1 MNIYK
6 YIDYLFYSSHEILKL
21 IYKIHSP
28 NKIRIF
34 GMKNLLEIIDINA
47 QLYIN
52 IKLFLCNH
60 IFYLM
65 ILMKKIKKIKNLK
78 NYCQNQNIYQIKVVC
93 FMIVNH

>member
-1 MNIYK
+1 MNMNIYK
-6 YIDYLFYSSHEILKL
+6 YINYLFYSSHEILKL
-21 IYKIHSP
+21 IYKIDSP

-47 QLYIN
+47 QLYIK

-78 NYCQNQNIYQIKVVC
+78 NYC
-93 FMIVNH
+93 

>member
-21 IYKIHSP
+21 IYKNDSS
-28 NKIRIF
+28 NKIRNFWRRICV
-34 GMKNLLEIIDINA
+34 EIIEINA

>member
-21 IYKIHSP
+21 IYKIDSP

-34 GMKNLLEIIDINA
+34 GEEFVGNNGNKCTIIYKDKIIPLQSYFLFKYINEEDKKMKNLK
-47 QLYIN
+47 Y
-52 IKLFLCNH
+52 
-60 IFYLM
+60 Y
-65 ILMKKIKKIKNLK
+65 
-78 NYCQNQNIYQIKVVC
+78 YQNQNIYQIKVVC

>member
-21 IYKIHSP
+21 IYKIDSP

-34 GMKNLLEIIDINA
+34 GEEFFEIMEINA

-93 FMIVNH
+93 FMIINH

>member
-21 IYKIHSP
+21 IYKIDSP

-34 GMKNLLEIIDINA
+34 GEEFVGNNGNKA